1 MPSPLSNFRAPV
13 VRGGVGRDVSIP
25 WTSRDDALLLIGVYK
40 HGYRAFEE
48 IRDDAELAFSCQR
61 TGMPPLPAPL
71 APPDQPP
78 APNGGGVMG
87 HPVSDACFEPQ
98 DRLPLPAAWAA
109 GPRRR
114 AVAPPPP
121 PKGEHAPCFLNE
133 RDFRERVKAL
143 IDVLGEQA
151 CMHVCMR
158 VWRERTF
165 AHVTCAYAHVWTGR
179 AGARPRGAGRVED
192 RVGGGDAVRRRLERE
207 VISIG
212 VSSRVW
218 TRTWIG
224 AEASPGCIVGG
235 QSASRLAGCI

>member
-1 MPSPLSNFRAPV
+1 MTSPLSNFRAPV

-25 WTSRDDALLLIGVYK
+25 WTSRDDALLLLGVYK

-61 TGMPPLPAPL
+61 QGMPPLPAPL

-78 APNGGGVMG
+78 APNGGGIMG
-87 HPVSDACFEPQ
+87 HPVADACFEPQ

-114 AVAPPPP
+114 AVAPPPL

-151 CMHVCMR
+151 CMYVYVCGVSVYLCTTCACTCTCDMCVCMC
-158 VWRERTF
+158 V
-165 AHVTCAYAHVWTGR
+165 CM
-179 AGARPRGAGRVED
+179 
-192 RVGGGDAVRRRLERE
+192 
-207 VISIG
+207 
-212 VSSRVW
+212 
-218 TRTWIG
+218 
-224 AEASPGCIVGG
+224 CM
-235 QSASRLAGCI
+235 SRLRTHTCVLAEQERDREELGVWKIEWEEEMQSGAASSGR

>member
-1 MPSPLSNFRAPV
+1 MTSPLSNFRAPV

-25 WTSRDDALLLIGVYK
+25 WTSRDDALLLLGVYK

-61 TGMPPLPAPL
+61 QGMPPLPAPL

-78 APNGGGVMG
+78 APNGGGIMG
-87 HPVSDACFEPQ
+87 HPVADACFEPQ

-151 CMHVCMR
+151 CMYVYVCGVSVCMS
-158 VWRERTF
+158 VCMCMSHLRT
-165 AHVTCAYAHVWTGR
+165 HTCALAEQERDREELGVWKIEWEEEMQSGAASSGR
-179 AGARPRGAGRVED
+179 
-192 RVGGGDAVRRRLERE
+192 
-207 VISIG
+207 
-212 VSSRVW
+212 
-218 TRTWIG
+218 
-224 AEASPGCIVGG
+224 
-235 QSASRLAGCI
+235 

>member
-25 WTSRDDALLLIGVYK
+25 WTSRDDALLLLGVYK
-40 HGYRAFEE
+40 HGFRAFEE

-61 TGMPPLPAPL
+61 KGMPPLPAPL

-78 APNGGGVMG
+78 AANGGGVMG

-98 DRLPLPAAWAA
+98 DMLPLPAAWAA

-114 AVAPPPP
+114 ALAPPPP

-143 IDVLGEQA
+143 IDVLGEQE
-151 CMHVCMR
+151 R
-158 VWRERTF
+158 DREELSVWRLEWEEEMQPT
-165 AHVTCAYAHVWTGR
+165 AASSGR
-179 AGARPRGAGRVED
+179 
-192 RVGGGDAVRRRLERE
+192 
-207 VISIG
+207 
-212 VSSRVW
+212 
-218 TRTWIG
+218 
-224 AEASPGCIVGG
+224 
-235 QSASRLAGCI
+235 